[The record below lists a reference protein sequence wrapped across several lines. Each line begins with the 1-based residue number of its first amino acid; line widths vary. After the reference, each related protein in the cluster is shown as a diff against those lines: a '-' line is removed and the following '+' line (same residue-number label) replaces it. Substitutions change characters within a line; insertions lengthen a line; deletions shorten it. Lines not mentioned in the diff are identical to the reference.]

1 MRTQINGR
9 TQLLLVSSQPSI
21 GQGSKNMGGGKG
33 GRSLG
38 ENSLLGHKGQKWMQ
52 TVTCIR
58 YAEEHLWRHTED
70 LKPMRCRCMPVA
82 SEQETDAI
90 VTTVYRSCNKAVA
103 PFALL
108 PCWLWKNTAVLF
120 CSVSILT
127 AFAPNEYVRKYAFC
141 IWGRAGRFLTG
152 DVMCTHRRWH
162 RSFKLC
168 RDLWKDAVFSWK
180 MCKRQILKLYTKWQ
194 VGNVRG
200 TYTV

>member
-1 MRTQINGR
+1 MQK
-9 TQLLLVSSQPSI
+9 SI
-21 GQGSKNMGGGKG
+21 SEGTLKIWN
-33 GRSLG
+33 RC
-38 ENSLLGHKGQKWMQ
+38 
-52 TVTCIR
+52 T
-58 YAEEHLWRHTED
+58 AEALTG
-70 LKPMRCRCMPVA
+70 CMPVA

-108 PCWLWKNTAVLF
+108 PCWLWKNTAVLL